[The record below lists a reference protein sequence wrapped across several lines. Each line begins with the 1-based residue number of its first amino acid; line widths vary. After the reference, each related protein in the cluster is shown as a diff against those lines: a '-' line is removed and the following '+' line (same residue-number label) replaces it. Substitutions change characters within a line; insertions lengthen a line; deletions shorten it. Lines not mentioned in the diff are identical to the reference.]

1 MLCFGAIKKGDLLF
15 CVCAFKSEKGPLSHA
30 LGRNYLRKFFRHK
43 TIFATFVQI
52 RDEEMKGLCSSIKE
66 GGNCA
71 RGLSS
76 PSIPWCVSIVY
87 AKDRS
92 ELAK

>member
-15 CVCAFKSEKGPLSHA
+15 CVCAFKSEKGPLFHA
-30 LGRNYLRKFFRHK
+30 LGGNYLRKFFRHK

-76 PSIPWCVSIVY
+76 PSIPWCVSIVC
-87 AKDRS
+87 AKDR
-92 ELAK
+92 